1 MRKVVCVNNID
12 GNQILNLTIGKV
24 YDEVVIKT
32 DVYIGS
38 GYTILVKNDK
48 GDMVDYLSDR
58 FRDLAEV
65 RSERIDKLLK

>member
-1 MRKVVCVNNID
+1 MAKKVVCVKNVNEE
-12 GNQILNLTIGKV
+12 GELLSLTLGKV
-24 YDEVVIKT
+24 YDL
-32 DVYIGS
+32 IGS